1 MFQGLRLVENQANR
15 LRAWRRRA
23 PPGRLC
29 RNEDRLDWIIL
40 VFRRDLDHGCTLKIE
55 PAFTAR
61 WNSLRSRSS
70 NKPLT
75 HINTVYLW
83 CDSGVYRFV
92 RSADAE
98 VRHKSFAD
106 RRSSPRTQGQLSLV
120 PSVQF
125 THDENVFGIGS
136 PYREISSFPILH
148 LDPVGSQLFIEVV
161 VSSLL

>member
-23 PPGRLC
+23 PAGRLY
-29 RNEDRLDWIIL
+29 RNEGRLDWIIL

-92 RSADAE
+92 SSANAE
-98 VRHKSFAD
+98 VRTIPSRIAD
-106 RRSSPRTQGQLSLV
+106 PHRELRGSCVLSHPWNSPMMKTCSVLGAHTEHVFIMGEFHGWDKTQLPLSSR
-120 PSVQF
+120 
-125 THDENVFGIGS
+125 
-136 PYREISSFPILH
+136 
-148 LDPVGSQLFIEVV
+148 
-161 VSSLL
+161 

>member
-1 MFQGLRLVENQANR
+1 MFQGLRLVENQAHR

-23 PPGRLC
+23 PAGGLY
-29 RNEDRLDWIIL
+29 RNEGRLDWIIL

-92 RSADAE
+92 TERRRGDPAEILPRSPIFPENSAAA
-98 VRHKSFAD
+98 VSC
-106 RRSSPRTQGQLSLV
+106 
-120 PSVQF
+120 SVEL
-125 THDENVFGIGS
+125 THDENAFGIG
-136 PYREISSFPILH
+136 R
-148 LDPVGSQLFIEVV
+148 
-161 VSSLL
+161 

>member
-1 MFQGLRLVENQANR
+1 MFQRSRLVENQANR

-23 PPGRLC
+23 PAGRLY
-29 RNEDRLDWIIL
+29 RNEGRLDWIIL

-83 CDSGVYRFV
+83 CDSGAYRFV
-92 RSADAE
+92 SSANAE
-98 VRHKSFAD
+98 IRTNPSQIAD
-106 RRSSPRTQGQLSLV
+106 PRRELRAAASS
-120 PSVQF
+120 
-125 THDENVFGIGS
+125 
-136 PYREISSFPILH
+136 
-148 LDPVGSQLFIEVV
+148 
-161 VSSLL
+161 SSLARLCVSPCSLLWTLSPGLSMCRT